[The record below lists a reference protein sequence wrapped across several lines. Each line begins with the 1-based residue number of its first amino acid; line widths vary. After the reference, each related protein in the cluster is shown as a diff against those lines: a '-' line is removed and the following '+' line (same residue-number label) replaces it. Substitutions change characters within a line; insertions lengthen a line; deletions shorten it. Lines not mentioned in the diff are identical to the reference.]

1 MHKCKI
7 HKYTKAK
14 MSLRVRIEGGLGR
27 DPLCAPLCC
36 MIAHTLLMKMMMG
49 HTLKI
54 MMLMIAD
61 ILMMMMLTL

>member
-1 MHKCKI
+1 
-7 HKYTKAK
+7 